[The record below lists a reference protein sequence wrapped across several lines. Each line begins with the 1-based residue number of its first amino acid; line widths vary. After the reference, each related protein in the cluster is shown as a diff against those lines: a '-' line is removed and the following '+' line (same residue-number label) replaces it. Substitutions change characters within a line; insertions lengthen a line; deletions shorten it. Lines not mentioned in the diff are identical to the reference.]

1 MCVAG
6 IEAGRCPV
14 VLTVLCLLLS
24 RLGGAVVLPLLT
36 NSPTCPFE
44 ATLTLPCPQFCPHS
58 QPRYGSFP
66 LR

>member
-1 MCVAG
+1 MPC
-6 IEAGRCPV
+6 V
-14 VLTVLCLLLS
+14 VLAVLCLLLS
-24 RLGGAVVLPLLT
+24 RLGGAVELPLLT